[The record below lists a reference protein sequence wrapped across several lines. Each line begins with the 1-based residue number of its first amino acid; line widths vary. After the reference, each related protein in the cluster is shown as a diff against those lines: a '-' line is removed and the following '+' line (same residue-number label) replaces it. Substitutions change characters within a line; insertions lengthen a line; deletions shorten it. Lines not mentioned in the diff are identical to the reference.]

1 MIIYIFFPSESGG
14 VEDDEEEVPIT
25 NIDDASFDEEPSTNT
40 VLAESSKGTRTP
52 LAITHSYSVD
62 ERDPPHS
69 PSSNDEKPLSAS
81 FGTSSGRSLKLRPS
95 SGERMRSKSRHH
107 HLSNIAITSTSA
119 STPGKL
125 DIIII
130 IIRWDVGRSFICAV
144 FLKKLHLVI
153 CKLLIFNLQ
162 FWLKKN
168 WQFKQCLLIHSFI
181 RLFFLCVQVIVLP
194 PVLVTRWPLLQSSSL
209 MIVRDTG

>member
-1 MIIYIFFPSESGG
+1 MIIYIFSPSESGG

-130 IIRWDVGRSFICAV
+130 IRWNVGRSFICAV

-168 WQFKQCLLIHSFI
+168 WQFKQCLLIRSFI

-209 MIVRDTG
+209 TIVRDTG